1 MKPLSTAALA
11 IALMTGVSGIA
22 LAASDTSPG
31 QSAPAAAAT
40 PAKPAPQTMAP
51 MAQAATPTPT
61 KMSTTKMGATKT
73 AATKPMQHKAIALRR
88 DDMDDRGTTALNLLE
103 AHGYGQI
110 VQFRPDG
117 RNFDATVTQNGQS
130 LQVTV
135 NPDTGQIVHR
145 A

>member
-22 LAASDTSPG
+22 LAASDTNPS
-31 QSAPAAAAT
+31 QSAPAAAAA
-40 PAKPAPQTMAP
+40 PVKPAPQTMAP
-51 MAQAATPTPT
+51 MAQAMPQTPT
-61 KMSTTKMGATKT
+61 KSSATKMT
-73 AATKPMQHKAIALRR
+73 ASKPMHHKAIAVRR
-88 DDMDDRGTTALNLLE
+88 DDMDDRGTTALNMLE

>member
-1 MKPLSTAALA
+1 MKPFSTAALA

-22 LAASDTSPG
+22 LAASDTSPSP
-31 QSAPAAAAT
+31 SAPAAAAA
-40 PAKPAPQTMAP
+40 PAKPAL
-51 MAQAATPTPT
+51 QATTQ
-61 KMSTTKMGATKT
+61 MS
-73 AATKPMQHKAIALRR
+73 ATKPVQHKAIAQRR
-88 DDMDDRGTTALNLLE
+88 NDMDDRGTTALNLLE

-130 LQVTV
+130 LQLTV

>member
-1 MKPLSTAALA
+1 MKPFSTAALA

-22 LAASDTSPG
+22 LAASDTGPSPSG
-31 QSAPAAAAT
+31 PAAAAA
-40 PAKPAPQTMAP
+40 PAKPAL
-51 MAQAATPTPT
+51 QATTQ
-61 KMSTTKMGATKT
+61 MS
-73 AATKPMQHKAIALRR
+73 ATKPVQHKAIAQRR
-88 DDMDDRGTTALNLLE
+88 NDMDDRGTTALNLLE

-130 LQVTV
+130 LQLTV

>member
-22 LAASDTSPG
+22 LAASDTSPS
-31 QSAPAAAAT
+31 QSAPAAAAA
-40 PAKPAPQTMAP
+40 PVKPAPQTMAP
-51 MAQAATPTPT
+51 MAQATPQTPT
-61 KMSTTKMGATKT
+61 KMTT
-73 AATKPMQHKAIALRR
+73 TKPMQHKAIAQRR
-88 DDMDDRGTTALNLLE
+88 NDMDDRGTTALNLLE